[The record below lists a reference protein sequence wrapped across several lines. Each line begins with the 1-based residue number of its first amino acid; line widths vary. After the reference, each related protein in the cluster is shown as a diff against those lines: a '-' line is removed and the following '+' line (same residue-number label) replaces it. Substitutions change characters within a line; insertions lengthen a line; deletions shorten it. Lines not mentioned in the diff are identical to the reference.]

1 MSDHDTRQEAGSETG
16 REGGGG
22 TDRHNE
28 GARAR
33 DSFTEEFKVSGEA
46 VVSKVKELVREGNV
60 RRIIIKN
67 EEGSTLIEIPLT
79 IGVIGTVLLPVWA
92 AIGAIAALAANLT
105 IAVERKGE
113 PADATRTDAARTDA
127 APAAGSEG
135 SGSPQLPR

>member
-1 MSDHDTRQEAGSETG
+1 MSDHEDRTQGATGAAGQTRHG
-16 REGGGG
+16 
-22 TDRHNE
+22 
-28 GARAR
+28 

-46 VVSKVKELVREGNV
+46 VVSKIKELVREGNV

-105 IAVERKGE
+105 IAVERRGTGA
-113 PADATRTDAARTDA
+113 PHAANE
-127 APAAGSEG
+127 APPSAGSES
-135 SGSPQLPR
+135 SGTPGLPR